1 MLVNLWNKKYLFG
14 SKEDLIFA
22 VKWIATVFTL
32 GGALATSLSID
43 PLNIILLNIG
53 SFIFL
58 IWAFLIRCKAMITVN
73 AGLLFI
79 YIVGLVMR
87 ATSGG

>member
-1 MLVNLWNKKYLFG
+1 MLVNLWNKKSLFG
-14 SKEDLIFA
+14 NKDDLIVV
-22 VKWIATVFTL
+22 VKWVATVFTL
-32 GGALATSLSID
+32 AGAVATSLSID
-43 PLNIILLNIG
+43 PLNIILLNVG

-79 YIVGLVMR
+79 YFVGLVMR
-87 ATSGG
+87 TSSGG